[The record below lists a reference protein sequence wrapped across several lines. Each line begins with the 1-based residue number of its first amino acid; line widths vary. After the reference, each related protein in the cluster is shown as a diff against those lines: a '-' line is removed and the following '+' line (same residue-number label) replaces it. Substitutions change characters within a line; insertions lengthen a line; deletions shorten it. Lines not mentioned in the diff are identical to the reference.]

1 MELLALSELV
11 STSQPSGPSAG
22 SDSQGFLPLQR
33 HDLDEPHM
41 GRGVKPAPGP
51 LSGFLNPSAVSRQA
65 QASRPCFVPQ
75 PFLGFS
81 PSEGSPR
88 ENRAPLSG
96 PHAPL
101 WLSTGELDA
110 LLESL
115 SPRVSPTPT
124 LSRSCLDPHATMASL
139 STRFPDT
146 STSRSPLP
154 HPSDALPGRPGSRAA
169 EPPRPANFTHFG
181 ALILPRVRSHRHGLP
196 RDDGRSSPGFL
207 PL

>member
-1 MELLALSELV
+1 MTWTSPTWDGVSNPPRIRSRVFSTPQRFPGKPKLHGLV
-11 STSQPSGPSAG
+11 SCRNRSWG
-22 SDSQGFLPLQR
+22 SLLQR
-33 HDLDEPHM
+33 VPLARIAHPS
-41 GRGVKPAPGP
+41 RG
-51 LSGFLNPSAVSRQA
+51 
-65 QASRPCFVPQ
+65 
-75 PFLGFS
+75 
-81 PSEGSPR
+81 
-88 ENRAPLSG
+88 
-96 PHAPL
+96 HIAPL

-110 LLESL
+110 LLEAL

-139 STRFPDT
+139 STRLPDT